1 MATKTNTTTPV
12 VEEEDERAKYVNKG
26 VSTVEANQ
34 NKIYDDTVTAIN
46 NQNAATKSAAKATAE
61 KQIADANAR
70 YRRQYD
76 ANAIQEVLDRNTL
89 DERMANMGLSNSG
102 LNATQQ
108 TAIAL
113 ARGNRDASTTAN
125 RNQFIADTE
134 LALQDVYN
142 QSDAAAAESKL
153 AANKERITNI
163 DNARLGYE
171 EAYNEMQQALY
182 DQQQE
187 TQKQQNELTLSIA
200 KKLISEGKTEEALA
214 LLAGANGNG
223 TGETSTPTVDKTK
236 IPYHQRVYKKVSN
249 SDWDW
254 LGGEDEFYDPIDNRI
269 YGEDELMELIRR
281 DGAYSEDKLYGDI
294 EDTMDAMSEESW
306 GSPDTMAYS
315 DESLKRVSGLRETVT
330 TDDGKTKEVLT
341 TYGANIAYS
350 IISSDKMT
358 SNAKKE
364 ALNNIG
370 FTEAEITEMFNEFGL
385 R

>member
-12 VEEEDERAKYVNKG
+12 VEEEDERAKYVNKN

-34 NKIYDDTVTAIN
+34 NKIYNDTVTAIN
-46 NQNAATKSAAKATAE
+46 NQNAATKSAAKATAD

-142 QSDAAAAESKL
+142 QADAAAAESKL

-182 DQQQE
+182 DQQRE
-187 TQKQQNELTLSIA
+187 TQKQQNDLLLSQY
-200 KKLISEGKTEEALA
+200 KA
-214 LLAGANGNG
+214 LLSAGRYEDASALLGSLSG
-223 TGETSTPTVDKTK
+223 GENESAPAVDKNK
-236 IPYHQRVYKKVSN
+236 IPYSQRIYKKVL
-249 SDWDW
+249 DY
-254 LGGEDEFYDPIDNRI
+254 GGFRDAFNDEKLYDPI
-269 YGEDELMELIRR
+269 
-281 DGAYSEDKLYGDI
+281 
-294 EDTMDAMSEESW
+294 
-306 GSPDTMAYS
+306 
-315 DESLKRVSGLRETVT
+315 SG
-330 TDDGKTKEVLT
+330 EVLT
-341 TYGANIAYS
+341 EDQLDDKLRAEGYTEDEIYGLLEDVVDDLKEGEYFSPDSIGSNGNLPSADEQRYIMMLAYDG
-350 IISSDKMT
+350 DKT
-358 SNAKKE
+358 QQKK
-364 ALNNIG
+364 ALRELGYDESTIETALKMWYG
-370 FTEAEITEMFNEFGL
+370 EE
-385 R
+385 